1 MRVAAAFAAL
11 LLPGHIHGR
20 PSNQLAHRDTNST
33 SLPTV
38 DLGYVVQRA
47 TVFNDTG
54 NYYNFSNIRYAQ
66 PPTGDLRFRAPLPPI
81 TNRSTIETGNV
92 DRICPQSNPAWL
104 LTAALF
110 VPQYLAGK
118 TNFTQADFNSTS
130 SGSSSLPVQDP
141 RTTEDCLFLDV
152 QVPKAIFEQSSNI
165 SSKGAPVLVW
175 FYGGGYT
182 SGSKQSTGNPAGIL
196 ARSQNNNNHGIVYV
210 TFNYRLGAFGWLS
223 GPNFQ
228 ADGTANAALYD
239 QRLAL
244 EWVKTNIHK
253 FGYVKTVSVS

>member
-1 MRVAAAFAAL
+1 MLSLTRLSVVFAAL
-11 LLPGHIHGR
+11 SLPSHVHAR
-20 PSNQLAHRDTNST
+20 PSQPLAHRDTNT
-33 SLPTV
+33 TTLPTV

-66 PPTGDLRFRAPLPPI
+66 PPTGDLRFRAPLPPL
-81 TNRSTIETGNV
+81 TNRTTIETGEI
-92 DRICPQSNPAWL
+92 DRICPQANPAWL
-104 LTAALF
+104 LTANLF

-118 TNFTQADFNSTS
+118 TNFTTADFNATS
-130 SGSSSLPVQDP
+130 SGSSASLPAQDP

-152 QVPKAIFEQSSNI
+152 QVPKSIFDSGNSS
-165 SSKGAPVLVW
+165 APVLVW

-182 SGSKQSTGNPAGIL
+182 AGSKQSTGNPAGIL
-196 ARSQNNNNHGIVYV
+196 ARSQNNDNKGLVYV
-210 TFNYRLGAFGWLS
+210 TFNYRLGAFGWLA
-223 GPNFQ
+223 GPTFQ
-228 ADGTANAALYD
+228 ADGGVANAAFYD

-253 FGYVKTVSVS
+253 FG